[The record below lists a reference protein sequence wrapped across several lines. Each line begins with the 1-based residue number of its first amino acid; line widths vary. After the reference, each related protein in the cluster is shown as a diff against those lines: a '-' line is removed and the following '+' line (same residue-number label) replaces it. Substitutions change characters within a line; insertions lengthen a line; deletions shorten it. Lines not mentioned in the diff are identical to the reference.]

1 MTGSDTTE
9 GARAPG
15 TLPAEVIRTL
25 AEISVQLS
33 QIVVNYCAHGDV
45 PEAEALKSSQEKLE
59 NISRELK
66 QAKGTA
72 ETGSPR
78 SEQLRR
84 DILRV
89 LRRGGPALFTELA
102 AVTLSLPDEI
112 RPVLQTM
119 EREGLVEIRTLHG
132 WQQVVLTARGRQE
145 AERV

>member
-1 MTGSDTTE
+1 
-9 GARAPG
+9 
-15 TLPAEVIRTL
+15 LPAEVIRTL

-33 QIVVNYCAHGDV
+33 QIVVNYCAQGDV

-119 EREGLVEIRTLHG
+119 EREGLVEIRTLQG
-132 WQQVVLTARGRQE
+132 WQQVFLTARGRQE

>member
-1 MTGSDTTE
+1 MNGSDTNE
-9 GARAPG
+9 RARAPG

-66 QAKGTA
+66 QAKGVR
-72 ETGSPR
+72 EVDPSR
-78 SEQLRR
+78 SEQLKRE
-84 DILRV
+84 ILKV

-102 AVTLSLPDEI
+102 AVTLSLPEEI

-119 EREGLVEIRTLHG
+119 EREGLVEIRTLQG
-132 WQQVVLTARGRQE
+132 WQQVFLTARGRQE
-145 AERV
+145 AERI